1 MRGSIAELLIKWLH
15 KQWLTVARRATGIE
29 GAEVLAPCDNG
40 STPLH
45 QAASSGTA
53 QTIQALLDAGA
64 DPNSPQHNGA
74 TPLHTA
80 AQFGTPES
88 IKMLLAGGADFMARD
103 KSSDATPLWIK
114 VL

>member
-29 GAEVLAPCDNG
+29 GAEVLALCDNG

-74 TPLHTA
+74 TPLHTFKCFNHSSA
-80 AQFGTPES
+80 IAGFVPFGIPKPS
-88 IKMLLAGGADFMARD
+88 
-103 KSSDATPLWIK
+103 
-114 VL
+114 